1 MLTSICLPS
10 SSSNAHGDEKKS
22 RIKVARRH
30 EAAYDVEKYKTLRSS
45 FGTGR
50 VDSFTIESV
59 EEKSSFFSKNV
70 SRLFIP
76 STSSVAALQYLFQS
90 GAYMLEEPK

>member
-10 SSSNAHGDEKKS
+10 SSSNAHGDKKKS

-59 EEKSSFFSKNV
+59 GEKSSFLEKCLSPFYIFHIQ
-70 SRLFIP
+70 RGC
-76 STSSVAALQYLFQS
+76 SSVPFSERRLHARRA
-90 GAYMLEEPK
+90 